1 MECSLSSPFCIS
13 KLKGPNWMTSKIS
26 SSFQVNHLLM
36 KHHKNGQLFKNIY
49 NKKKG
54 NQREKGKGGPLTVTE
69 MSIHLRVR
77 SLIEIR

>member
-13 KLKGPNWMTSKIS
+13 KLKGPNWMTSTIP

-49 NKKKG
+49 NKKK
-54 NQREKGKGGPLTVTE
+54 RESKGKREGWPLNCHRNE
-69 MSIHLRVR
+69 HSPEGSIFNRN
-77 SLIEIR
+77 

>member
-1 MECSLSSPFCIS
+1 
-13 KLKGPNWMTSKIS
+13 MTSKIS

-54 NQREKGKGGPLTVTE
+54 IKGKKG
-69 MSIHLRVR
+69 RVAP
-77 SLIEIR
+77 